1 MKKIEKVQFSCDLSF
16 LKNKSLLITGG
27 TGSFGQALTNTLL
40 DFGQLKKLIIFS
52 RDEYKQLLR
61 SKLNLNVELF
71 FIYFESDPRNVRLSV
86 LPENIFLRYFV
97 NRYISVRIPVF

>member
-40 DFGQLKKLIIFS
+40 DFACVYNI
-52 RDEYKQLLR
+52 D
-61 SKLNLNVELF
+61 
-71 FIYFESDPRNVRLSV
+71 YFLT
-86 LPENIFLRYFV
+86 
-97 NRYISVRIPVF
+97 NR